1 MEGKMLVQGCNIWAN
16 RSTVTFSP
24 EIPWLFDGKGLG
36 WAEGFQQFLGSGLDA
51 DLVFLFFV

>member
-1 MEGKMLVQGCNIWAN
+1 MEGKMLVQGCNSWAN

-24 EIPWLFDGKGLG
+24 EILWFFDGKGLG

>member
-1 MEGKMLVQGCNIWAN
+1 MEGKMLVQGCNSWAN

-24 EIPWLFDGKGLG
+24 EILWLFDGKGLG